1 MKQIEITVRLNEKI
15 EEAISK
21 LENNGFKKIRESDI
35 DDIYLSNLD
44 IKMKDENDKALEK
57 KNKSL
62 NPKKSKKEDDWDD
75 DDDDLDDDK

>member
-1 MKQIEITVRLNEKI
+1 
-15 EEAISK
+15 
-21 LENNGFKKIRESDI
+21 
-35 DDIYLSNLD
+35 LSELAL
-44 IKMKDENDKALEK
+44 KDENDKALEK

>member
-1 MKQIEITVRLNEKI
+1 MLLTPNKVKSRPCTEL
-15 EEAISK
+15 A
-21 LENNGFKKIRESDI
+21 L
-35 DDIYLSNLD
+35 
-44 IKMKDENDKALEK
+44 KDENDKALEK